1 MLAAEWGRRR
11 SVILL
16 LTAASL
22 LVPVVAYAGLAA
34 SARDGSGD
42 RVADLRLLG
51 MVLAV
56 WAVPL
61 VWGGGA
67 WKDEHRGR
75 WVYALALPIGRV
87 RHFALRYLA
96 GLAWLLLPLAAMC
109 LSARALAAFVQLPRG
124 MYAYPGAFA
133 LWACMTGWLLYTV
146 MFVLAARF
154 ERPWMIAVGTLLCLV
169 LANVTLEMGTFPTG
183 VRAMELLLYGAASP
197 MRALASGQLPFGY

>member
-1 MLAAEWGRRR
+1 
-11 SVILL
+11 
-16 LTAASL
+16 
-22 LVPVVAYAGLAA
+22 
-34 SARDGSGD
+34 
-42 RVADLRLLG
+42 
-51 MVLAV
+51 
-56 WAVPL
+56 
-61 VWGGGA
+61 
-67 WKDEHRGR
+67 
-75 WVYALALPIGRV
+75 
-87 RHFALRYLA
+87 
-96 GLAWLLLPLAAMC
+96 
-109 LSARALAAFVQLPRG
+109 